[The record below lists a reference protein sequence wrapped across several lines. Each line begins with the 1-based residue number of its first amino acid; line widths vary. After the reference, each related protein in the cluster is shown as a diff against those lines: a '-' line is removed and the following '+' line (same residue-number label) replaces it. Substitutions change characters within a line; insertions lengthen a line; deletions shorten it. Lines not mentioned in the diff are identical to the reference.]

1 MPVNAMLAAKSC
13 AGCGD
18 MSRIGN
24 APISLP
30 SGVAVKVTGNN
41 VEVKGAKGTLNQKVD
56 PSISVSV
63 DDGIVT
69 VARDNDERS
78 TKALH
83 GLYRS
88 LISNMVL
95 GVSEGYMKELTAVG
109 VGYRAALKGKNIE
122 LQVGFSHP
130 VNIEAPDGIT
140 FEVPEPTKIIVTGID
155 KQKVGQVAAN
165 IRSVRPPEPY
175 KGKGIRY
182 KDEHVRRKAGKAGVS
197 G

>member
-1 MPVNAMLAAKSC
+1 
-13 AGCGD
+13 
-18 MSRIGN
+18 MSRIGKT
-24 APISLP
+24 PISLP
-30 SGVAVKVTGNN
+30 SGVDVTVAGSN
-41 VEVKGAKGTLNQKVD
+41 VEVKGAKGTLNQTVD

-63 DDGIVT
+63 DDGT
-69 VARDNDERS
+69 VSLTRANDERH

-95 GVSEGYMKELTAVG
+95 GVSEGYTRELTAVG

-140 FEVPEPTKIIVTGID
+140 FEVPEPTRIIVIGID

-197 G
+197 A

>member
-1 MPVNAMLAAKSC
+1 
-13 AGCGD
+13 

-30 SGVAVKVTGNN
+30 GSVEVKVTGST
-41 VEVKGAKGTLNQKVD
+41 VEVKGAKGALTQDVD

-63 DDGIVT
+63 DDGTVT
-69 VARDNDERS
+69 LSRSNDERS

-95 GVSEGYMKELTAVG
+95 GVSEGYSKELTAVG

-130 VNIEAPDGIT
+130 VLVEAPDGIT
-140 FEVPEPTKIIVTGID
+140 FEVPEPTRIVVLGID
-155 KQKVGQVAAN
+155 KQKVGQVAAD

-197 G
+197 A